1 MNLPTLDDDRIDGDT
16 PAEEFEPAFFAL
28 ELELLSLPCVK
39 DIALLRTRLPEV
51 GETLVVAF
59 VPLAADQEI
68 GGRRAA
74 LAACERR
81 LPWVLSHAVAV
92 DAIPRT
98 ADGHPRT
105 GLLIDRLLPQI
116 ARDLLSPME
125 MSD

>member
-1 MNLPTLDDDRIDGDT
+1 MTVPSLDDPMYD
-16 PAEEFEPAFFAL
+16 EEPVEDFEPAFFAL
-28 ELELLSLPCVK
+28 ELELLELPCVK
-39 DIALLRTRLPEV
+39 DIAVLRTRLPEV
-51 GETLVVAF
+51 GETLVVVY
-59 VPLAADQEI
+59 VPLSADQEI

-92 DAIPRT
+92 DSIPRR
-98 ADGHPRT
+98 AGGEART